1 MGQRR
6 LRVGFGGRAGA
17 VALAAAVLSVAAPHR
32 LVAET
37 TNAETTRA
45 VSDSSEARL
54 WVDRPIE
61 VIEVSGL
68 GRTREFVIR
77 RELRAESGSPVD
89 WSAVESDR
97 LRLLDTGLF
106 ADVRTEVRRDSAEGR
121 PVLTYTLE
129 ERFAFALLPLLEYDP
144 EEGWSYGV
152 YFADRNFRGRAERLS
167 ARGAWGERRGAA
179 VGYGVPWVA
188 GRRIGL
194 GVSLFIS
201 DSEKSTERIRQRK
214 YGVAWSVSPA
224 RDYQRRA
231 TLFGGQEQAR
241 TRPIDELDPEAPPRE
256 SEDHRWLGLQLSLD
270 TREYRVQARRGQVL
284 RVATTQHGGFLG
296 GDAEFVRYNL
306 DGMLVLPTPGNTAL
320 SLASRAALSDGHV
333 PTYLRQSLGGVNTL
347 RGFSQ
352 GEFGGE
358 SRWIGWAELRVPV
371 LSKRTYRA
379 YGRTFDLAVDLTAF
393 TDVGAIW
400 DGGALLRGEARE
412 RWGGGGGV
420 ALIMPWVDIARI
432 EVATNGD
439 RVEFYAVSGLR
450 L

>member
-256 SEDHRWLGLQLSLD
+256 SEDHRW
-270 TREYRVQARRGQVL
+270 
-284 RVATTQHGGFLG
+284 
-296 GDAEFVRYNL
+296 
-306 DGMLVLPTPGNTAL
+306 
-320 SLASRAALSDGHV
+320 
-333 PTYLRQSLGGVNTL
+333 
-347 RGFSQ
+347 
-352 GEFGGE
+352 
-358 SRWIGWAELRVPV
+358 W
-371 LSKRTYRA
+371 
-379 YGRTFDLAVDLTAF
+379 
-393 TDVGAIW
+393 
-400 DGGALLRGEARE
+400 
-412 RWGGGGGV
+412 
-420 ALIMPWVDIARI
+420 
-432 EVATNGD
+432 
-439 RVEFYAVSGLR
+439 
-450 L
+450 